1 MLRQLWPLQGGVIRI
16 GPNTM
21 LKFGRNMRAAE
32 AYTMD
37 YVRQNTRIPIPCV
50 HDVFQDNA
58 GKVYLVMDY
67 IDAPELQRLWA
78 RLSPLEK
85 SNIVEEVFTYL
96 TELRGLPP
104 PISHVAVAAID
115 GGPLVD
121 TRLRA
126 QSFGPFATID
136 DFHLNFGHTIIYTK
150 LALLSPDDHRA
161 LEHCRRCTYRIV
173 MTHSDIAPRNILVRD
188 GHIVAILDWE
198 FAGWYPDYWEFT
210 RACESNWNMPD
221 FWKLFQSHFQ
231 GQYDNELVMERVLSD
246 HFTRC

>member
-1 MLRQLWPLQGGVIRI
+1 
-16 GPNTM
+16 
-21 LKFGRNMRAAE
+21 
-32 AYTMD
+32 
-37 YVRQNTRIPIPCV
+37 
-50 HDVFQDNA
+50 
-58 GKVYLVMDY
+58 MDY

-85 SNIVEEVFTYL
+85 SNIVEEVFAYL

-136 DFHLNFGHTIIYTK
+136 DFHLNFGHTNIYTK

-161 LEHCRRCTYRIV
+161 LEHV
-173 MTHSDIAPRNILVRD
+173 
-188 GHIVAILDWE
+188 HIVSL
-198 FAGWYPDYWEFT
+198 
-210 RACESNWNMPD
+210 
-221 FWKLFQSHFQ
+221 
-231 GQYDNELVMERVLSD
+231 
-246 HFTRC
+246 